1 MFQIRKIKRIL
12 FFYAYFFILLSI
24 LFLTGKVQEQAA
36 ANTVTRQQE
45 RAMKFRTNPYRSHL
59 LRNRRLVKTIER
71 ELKSAPVPSSFFSEI
86 TYEDSFGADRKEN
99 GDYNKNVSRIHEGLD
114 IMYTKN
120 KSGIVPVLSMTDG
133 TIEQMGWLTLGG
145 YRIGVRSK
153 HDIYYYYAHLDRY
166 QEGRHVGP
174 QRSQGGI
181 SQAVLQEQAQASCQD
196 SPDGHPAQ
204 GVRQRGFFVAGFMDP
219 GSPDGIPDGP
229 DPSFPRKQGHPDR
242 CLPLL
247 AQASRQASRLDRRSE
262 SSCGPD
268 CQANFCAA
276 VPLIFSYSSC
286 LR

>member
-1 MFQIRKIKRIL
+1 MFQVRKMKRIL

-120 KSGIVPVLSMTDG
+120 KSGVVPVLSMTDG

-166 QEGRHVGP
+166 QEGRHVGD
-174 QRSQGGI
+174 QIKAGEI
-181 SQAVLQEQAQASCQD
+181 L
-196 SPDGHPAQ
+196 
-204 GVRQRGFFVAGFMDP
+204 GFMGDTGYGKEGTKGKFP
-219 GSPDGIPDGP
+219 VHLHFGIYVHGKNGQEMSLNPYP
-229 DPSFPRKQGHPDR
+229 F
-242 CLPLL
+242 
-247 AQASRQASRLDRRSE
+247 
-262 SSCGPD
+262 
-268 CQANFCAA
+268 
-276 VPLIFSYSSC
+276 FSHFMNGI
-286 LR
+286 R